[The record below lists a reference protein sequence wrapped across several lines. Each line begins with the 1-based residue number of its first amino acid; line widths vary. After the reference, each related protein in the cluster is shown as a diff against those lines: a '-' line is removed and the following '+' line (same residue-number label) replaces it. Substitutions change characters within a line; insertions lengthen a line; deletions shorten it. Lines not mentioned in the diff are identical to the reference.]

1 MSACGNSSPNDNP
14 LADGAPP
21 NGKRFH
27 RFLRTGH
34 ILSSILREILEEK
47 FLHEVSPH
55 TLNRAQFCL
64 LKLIALNV
72 DLQVGEVARW
82 LGVSAAASSK
92 NVDKLERLGLV
103 ARAATPTDRRATVL
117 SASPDGQRLVA
128 EYEHLKASRIAPVI
142 DGMGPE
148 KLDMLC
154 GLLEEVCVELLQAEQ
169 PLSETCLR
177 CAGYY
182 EEDCSVAYV
191 QGGCALQAH
200 RESHASDSTGKSL

>member
-117 SASPDGQRLVA
+117 STMLSTALSTSPMR
-128 EYEHLKASRIAPVI
+128 SRAPA
-142 DGMGPE
+142 P
-148 KLDMLC
+148 
-154 GLLEEVCVELLQAEQ
+154 
-169 PLSETCLR
+169 
-177 CAGYY
+177 
-182 EEDCSVAYV
+182 
-191 QGGCALQAH
+191 
-200 RESHASDSTGKSL
+200 STTSPTLPPTTRP